1 MKLLQ
6 PIASFIASLMVLAT
20 ACTGATA
27 KDLVVLCAGAV
38 KPVLSVLEP
47 AWSSRTGTHLQI
59 TYAPAGELI
68 ARLAAGERADIV
80 ILPSETLA
88 LVEGKGSTVPA
99 SRRDLG
105 AVGIGVAVKHGARL
119 PDLSSEAG
127 LKRALLD
134 AKSVTYMDP
143 ARGTSGKHFDE
154 VVLPRLGIR
163 NEVRA
168 KTVLGQGGMIGEKV
182 ASGEVE
188 IAFQQMTELLPVAGV
203 QIAGVLPA
211 SLQKTTMY
219 SGAVTKTAA
228 SLPEANELLAFLVS
242 PEARAMFAAK
252 GFAAP

>member
-1 MKLLQ
+1 MNTLQ
-6 PIASFIASLMVLAT
+6 RFASLMVLAA
-20 ACTGATA
+20 ACTGAAA

-47 AWSSRTGTHLQI
+47 TWSARTGHRLQI

-80 ILPSETLA
+80 ILPSESLT

-105 AVGIGVAVKHGARL
+105 SVGIGVAVKQGAKP

-134 AKSVTYMDP
+134 AKSITYMDP
-143 ARGTSGKHFDE
+143 TRGTSGKHFDE
-154 VVLPRLGIR
+154 VVLPKLGIR
-163 NEVRA
+163 DEVRA
-168 KTVLGQGGMIGEKV
+168 KAVLGQGGMIGEKV

-188 IAFQQMTELLPVAGV
+188 IAFQQMTELLPVAGI

-211 SLQKTTMY
+211 SLQKTTVY
-219 SGAVTKTAA
+219 SVALTKATA
-228 SLPEANELLAFLVS
+228 SLPEASELLAFLVS
-242 PEARAMFAAK
+242 SEAQAVFAAK